1 MTVFFPIVDAQNR
14 PVDVRFRGGAARSVD
29 TLPTLSP
36 RSAEGKQKISL
47 VSRGCAYDGRVQFHQ
62 LTYFVAVADAR
73 HFTRAAELMRVAQ
86 PSLSQQIRA
95 LERDVG
101 AELFHRIRGN
111 LSLTE
116 AGETLLPFAR
126 RILADTESAYQA
138 VRELDELGR
147 GRVRLGATPSLC
159 TGLLPSM
166 LAGFRAAYPGIE
178 LTLHESG
185 SRDLQTDLSEG
196 ALDLAI
202 VVDSR
207 LREQSQSRLSTQPLL
222 IEELVVISAKDR
234 PAPVRR
240 ARLRIADLKGKP
252 LVMFRRGYDLRDATV
267 NACRAE
273 GFEPSFAI
281 EGGEMDAVLEFVRAG
296 IGVAVVPSTVV
307 KEGFRVTRFA
317 EPGLSRVVRLAY
329 RQDVEP
335 TRAVRALRDA
345 ITSYLANA
353 ATLPSGTRSLVK
365 PH

>member
-1 MTVFFPIVDAQNR
+1 MMI
-14 PVDVRFRGGAARSVD
+14 PVQ
-29 TLPTLSP
+29 L
-36 RSAEGKQKISL
+36 
-47 VSRGCAYDGRVQFHQ
+47 HQ
-62 LTYFVAVADAR
+62 LAYFVAVADAR
-73 HFTRAAELMRVAQ
+73 HFTRAAERMRVAQ
-86 PSLSQQIRA
+86 PSLSQQVRA

-126 RILADTESAYQA
+126 RILADSESAYQA

-159 TGLLPSM
+159 TGVLPAM
-166 LAGFRAAYPGIE
+166 IAGFRTAYPGIE
-178 LTLHESG
+178 ITLRESG

-196 ALDLAI
+196 AIDLAMI
-202 VVDSR
+202 VDSR
-207 LREQSQSRLSTQPLL
+207 LRDRGELTTLPLL
-222 IEELVVISAKDR
+222 VEELVVISAKDR

-240 ARLRIADLKGKP
+240 ARMRIGDLKGRP

-267 NACRAE
+267 SACRAE

-296 IGVAVVPSTVV
+296 VGMAVVPSTVV
-307 KEGFRVTRFA
+307 RDGFRVTRFA

-329 RQDVEP
+329 RQDIEP
-335 TRAVRALRDA
+335 SRAVRALRDA
-345 ITSYLANA
+345 VTRYLADA

-365 PH
+365 PGESG